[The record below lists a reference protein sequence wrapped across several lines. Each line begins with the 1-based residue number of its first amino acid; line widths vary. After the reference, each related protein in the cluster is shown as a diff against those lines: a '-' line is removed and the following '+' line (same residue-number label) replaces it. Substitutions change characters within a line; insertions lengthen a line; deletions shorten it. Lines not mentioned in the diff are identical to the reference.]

1 MKFFQI
7 FALVL
12 SAVLLQGCPYVAGG
26 ENHALEHIT
35 LDDLQGCWYT
45 EETSDFSFT
54 NTTYSNTYFMY
65 CTKECIQDTLYYRE
79 TRLFFSRNNP
89 PGFIPSPENLSWDL
103 EKTDYDTAIVSVE
116 PAKDGYFPYN
126 YMQGDIPKKFD
137 DLQKIKQDSK
147 GWTLCKE

>member
-45 EETSDFSFT
+45 EDAGDFSYASG
-54 NTTYSNTYFMY
+54 NYSMY
-65 CTKECIQDTLYYRE
+65 CTKECIQDSIYYSE
-79 TRLFFSRNNP
+79 KRLFFSRNNP